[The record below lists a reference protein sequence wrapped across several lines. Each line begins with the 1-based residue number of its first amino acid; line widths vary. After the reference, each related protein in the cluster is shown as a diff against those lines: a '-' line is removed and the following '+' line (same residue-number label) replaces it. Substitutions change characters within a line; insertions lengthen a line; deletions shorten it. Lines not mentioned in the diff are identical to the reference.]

1 MVVGKNK
8 NEINY
13 FFPFC
18 HSSINIK
25 EILEDKQ
32 NNAKGEESDYI
43 HKKMSLA
50 YSIWH
55 MADAYESY
63 HLYEK
68 FLELIKDII
77 IKSRIFDLHGSL
89 VMALL
94 SMDRDDEAFA
104 LLKVGNDFDIA
115 GKIHNWKVRFQI

>member
-68 FLELIKDII
+68 FLELIKDI
-77 IKSRIFDLHGSL
+77 KRY
-89 VMALL
+89 
-94 SMDRDDEAFA
+94 
-104 LLKVGNDFDIA
+104 NY
-115 GKIHNWKVRFQI
+115 QIPHI